1 MWTFNPT
8 GPAPG
13 GNHQNQ
19 GQSARQVISS
29 MENDRVRFEVIQY
42 DRLSGGPHLSIAEH
56 LYYAHQ
62 LGARLKQVRMIL
74 NHGAV
79 QIEAGALQFLRGN
92 IQMESKIGGV
102 SGLFKKMVSSKVTGE
117 EMFKPVYQ
125 GTGEL
130 YLEPSFSNYLLVEL
144 QNEEMVC
151 DDGMFFACDSGV
163 QVGVYR
169 NKGLSAVLGGEGMF
183 QIRLAGNGICVL
195 ESPVPMEEIQVVYL
209 QNDTLQVDG
218 NFALLRKGNI
228 EFTVERS
235 SKSLVGSLTGG
246 EGLLQTFR
254 GTGEVWLAPTEP
266 LYQAIQF
273 NIAANLS
280 KAFGNNK

>member
-13 GNHQNQ
+13 GNFQNN
-19 GQSARQVISS
+19 GQSSKQVISS

-42 DRLSGGPHLSIAEH
+42 DQLSGGPHLSIAEH
-56 LYYAHQ
+56 LYYAHR
-62 LGARLKQVRMIL
+62 LGARLKQVRIVL
-74 NHGAV
+74 KNGAV

-102 SGLFKKMVSSKVTGE
+102 GGFLKKMVSSKVTGE
-117 EMFKPVYQ
+117 EMFKPTYQ
-125 GTGEL
+125 GNGEL
-130 YLEPSFSNYLLVEL
+130 YLEPSFGNYLLVDL

-151 DDGMFFACDSGV
+151 DDGMFFACDTGI
-163 QVGVYR
+163 QVGAYR
-169 NKGLSAVLGGEGMF
+169 NKGLAAVLGGEGMF
-183 QIRLAGNGICVL
+183 QTRLAGYGICVL

-235 SKSLVGSLTGG
+235 SKSLVGSITGG

-266 LYQAIQF
+266 VYQAIQYKI
-273 NIAANLS
+273 NSNLS
-280 KAFGNNK
+280 KAFGNSE